1 MAENRKTVNYPKG
14 IKKAESKIDCWTN
27 RKTNKKAENSNSNSY
42 LQIHNQ
48 RDLRQ
53 PEHEKSIGKGL
64 SNLEALI
71 TKIQRKDP
79 QEAP

>member
-1 MAENRKTVNYPKG
+1 MDQIRTGV
-14 IKKAESKIDCWTN
+14 KKIRAQVVRRSIDCWTN

-53 PEHEKSIGKGL
+53 PEHEKNIGKGL

-71 TKIQRKDP
+71 TKIQRKGP